1 TETHEALKTAVA
13 DLEKGSDVLL
23 TSSGLSA
30 VNMTLTSFGEA
41 GADILMPDTAYDPV
55 RSFCDDFL
63 VPRGVSIRYYDPLI
77 GAGIADLIRPE
88 TTLIHAETPGSL
100 TFEVQDL
107 PAICQAAGDVPVSV
121 DNTWGAGY
129 FFKPLE
135 HGAAVSI
142 QSATKY
148 LSGHSDV
155 FLGTAC
161 SRDPAVGRQLARTA
175 RLFGNASSP
184 DDAYVVL
191 RGMRT
196 LAVRLEEHQR
206 QGLALARW
214 LEKRPEVAKVLHP
227 GLESHPQ
234 HALWKRDFTGAS
246 GLFSAILKRSDENY
260 VRTFRDSLRL
270 YGLGYSWGGFES
282 LCLPAWPAQA
292 RTAVPWRE
300 RGQLLR
306 FHAGFEA
313 LDDLTADLAQAF
325 ERAGKEG

>member
-1 TETHEALKTAVA
+1 MDETTRLCHQARPGHGLTTVNPAIERGSTILFPDYDSFVASRRPRYYGRHGTETHEALKTAVA

-135 HGAAVSI
+135 HGAAISI

-161 SRDPAVGRQLARTA
+161 SRDPA
-175 RLFGNASSP
+175 
-184 DDAYVVL
+184 
-191 RGMRT
+191 
-196 LAVRLEEHQR
+196 
-206 QGLALARW
+206 
-214 LEKRPEVAKVLHP
+214 
-227 GLESHPQ
+227 
-234 HALWKRDFTGAS
+234 
-246 GLFSAILKRSDENY
+246 
-260 VRTFRDSLRL
+260 
-270 YGLGYSWGGFES
+270 
-282 LCLPAWPAQA
+282 
-292 RTAVPWRE
+292 
-300 RGQLLR
+300 
-306 FHAGFEA
+306 
-313 LDDLTADLAQAF
+313 
-325 ERAGKEG
+325 